1 MMTTLSTQGQK
12 NAAIVGNVLRA
23 GAPAV
28 ALGAPAALA
37 VGAGIVGAGGMVAG
51 AAVATAG
58 ATANAAANINEIQ
71 GGNEDVTKALRL
83 GGLGAQVG
91 GMGMKVAGG
100 SAPSTSD
107 GIKLAKNI
115 DGVK

>member
-1 MMTTLSTQGQK
+1 MSQGRK
-12 NAAIVGNVLRA
+12 NAAIVANVLRA
-23 GAPAV
+23 GVPAV
-28 ALGAPAALA
+28 ALGAPAAIA
-37 VGAGIVGAGGMVAG
+37 VGAGVVGAGSMAAG

-58 ATANAAANINEIQ
+58 ASANAAANINEIQ

-91 GMGMKVAGG
+91 GMGMKAAGG
-100 SAPSTSD
+100 NAPSTID

-115 DGVK
+115 DGMK